1 MTANIILLIP
11 ILWGAYHGVRK
22 GLIVELASI
31 LAIILGIYGCA
42 KFSDV
47 VASFLGT
54 ELHSNMSSVYISIIA
69 DVVVFLGIVILVFF
83 LAKRI
88 EKVAQALLLG
98 WANRLLGG
106 IFGAFKWALMISVVL
121 YFFDVLN
128 ARAGLV
134 SAETLQHSVVY
145 THLVKL
151 APLVMPALIKSKSK
165 LLI

>member
-11 ILWGAYHGVRK
+11 ILWGFYKGFRK
-22 GLIVELASI
+22 GLVVELASI
-31 LAIILGIYGCA
+31 LAIILGIFACA

-54 ELHSNMSSVYISIIA
+54 EVHSMSSVYLSIIA
-69 DVVVFLGIVILVFF
+69 DVVVFLGIIILVFF

-88 EKVAQALLLG
+88 ENVAKALLLG

-106 IFGAFKWALMISVVL
+106 IFGAFKWALLISVLL

-128 ARAGLV
+128 SKADIV
-134 SAETLQHSVVY
+134 NAETLQRSFVY
-145 THLVKL
+145 THLVLL
-151 APLVMPALIKSKSK
+151 APWIMPALIKSKSK